1 MCCRPSRFK
10 QYSVAQQQQ
19 NDIHE
24 TDVNLAFIIPQEYI
38 IQQDLT
44 SASLFHGKFVFKIK

>member
-1 MCCRPSRFK
+1 MCCRSSRFK

-19 NDIHE
+19 NDIQE
-24 TDVNLAFIIPQEYI
+24 TDVNLAFTIPQEYI

-44 SASLFHGKFVFKIK
+44 SASLFHGKFVLK